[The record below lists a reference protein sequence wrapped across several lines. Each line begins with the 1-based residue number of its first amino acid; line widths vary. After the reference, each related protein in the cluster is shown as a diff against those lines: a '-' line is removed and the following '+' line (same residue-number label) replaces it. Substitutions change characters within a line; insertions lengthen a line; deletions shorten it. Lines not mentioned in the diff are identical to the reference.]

1 MESLQ
6 QECIIEEV
14 TEDGTSDSPAPA
26 KSSSKDSKK
35 ANGAHAVAVSLAFKI
50 TNKVLYKTVLKD
62 YLLLCG
68 CWRSSSCELE
78 LLVFGFLTVGLIGSL
93 FWAASTWLML
103 FVLNCYLYRGW

>member
-35 ANGAHAVAVSLAFKI
+35 ANGAHAVAVKSVTLFDNI
-50 TNKVLYKTVLKD
+50 
-62 YLLLCG
+62 
-68 CWRSSSCELE
+68 
-78 LLVFGFLTVGLIGSL
+78 LVFDDPEYGKKLAEEIWGKKQRCESIL
-93 FWAASTWLML
+93 
-103 FVLNCYLYRGW
+103 